1 MISVECVNSD
11 NIYET
16 TLLFLKTHGAGQCY
30 GESFF
35 FFFLII
41 QVEFIGVKT
50 LRFR

>member
-16 TLLFLKTHGAGQCY
+16 TLLFLKTHGAGQKA
-30 GESFF
+30 
-35 FFFLII
+35 FFLII

>member
-35 FFFLII
+35 FFFFDNSSR
-41 QVEFIGVKT
+41 VYWGEDFKV
-50 LRFR
+50 

>member
-16 TLLFLKTHGAGQCY
+16 TLLFLKNHGAGQCY

-35 FFFLII
+35 FFFDNSSR
-41 QVEFIGVKT
+41 VYWGEDFKV
-50 LRFR
+50 

>member
-35 FFFLII
+35 FDNSSRVYWGEDFK
-41 QVEFIGVKT
+41 V
-50 LRFR
+50 

>member
-1 MISVECVNSD
+1 MTSVECVNSD

-35 FFFLII
+35 FFLII